1 MSKRLITRK
10 SEDGFSLIELIIAMT
25 ITLVVLTLATTL
37 LARSLNIRTRS
48 NANVDAL
55 ADAER
60 ALNIM
65 SREIAQAGFNLMPT
79 DNGIVPDDSVTDANG
94 NSTIRIRAN
103 LNRYALCECPECP
116 CASSDARNGIGITG
130 EDSGEDVK
138 FFIHPAGETTLLAR
152 YDPYAPG
159 GSESTVVA
167 NRLDRLRIHYFA
179 QRVTYTT
186 PNCGSSQ
193 AANCC
198 DIENPSAAEVLPLAA
213 RYVVIA
219 VCVQQGA
226 TGAPGSP
233 GYQPAHNLLLTSD
246 IALRNANLLNY

>member
-10 SEDGFSLIELIIAMT
+10 SEGGFSLVELIIAMT

-79 DNGIVPDDSVTDANG
+79 DNGIVAADSVTDANG

-116 CASSDARNGIGITG
+116 CASPDARNGIGIQG

-138 FFIHPAGETTLLAR
+138 FFIHPAGDTTLLAR

-159 GSESTVVA
+159 GPESTVVA
-167 NRLDRLRIHYFA
+167 NRLDRMRMHYFA

-186 PNCGSSQ
+186 DALNCAIQTSPFQ
-193 AANCC
+193 
-198 DIENPSAAEVLPLAA
+198 AEVVPTAA

-219 VCVQQGA
+219 VCIRQQA
-226 TGAPGSP
+226 TGAPGGP

-246 IALRNANLLNY
+246 VTLRNANLLNY

>member
-1 MSKRLITRK
+1 MSKQYITQR
-10 SEDGFSLIELIIAMT
+10 SERGFSLIELIIAMT

-65 SREIAQAGFNLMPT
+65 SREIAQAGFNLS
-79 DNGIVPDDSVTDANG
+79 DNGIVPADSVVDGNG
-94 NSTIRIRAN
+94 NSTIRVRAN
-103 LNRYALCECPECP
+103 LNRFDT
-116 CASSDARNGIGITG
+116 DATDQARSGTTEPGW
-130 EDSGEDVK
+130 DAGEDVK
-138 FFIHPAGETTLLAR
+138 FFIHPTGTTTLLAR
-152 YDPYAPG
+152 YDPNAPDG
-159 GSESTVVA
+159 PESTVVA
-167 NRLDRLRIHYFA
+167 NRLDRMRVHYFA
-179 QRVTYTT
+179 QRVTYGT
-186 PNCGSSQ
+186 PACGTSM

-198 DIENPSAAEVLPLAA
+198 DIENASAGEVSPSAA

-226 TGAPGSP
+226 TGTPGSP

-246 IALRNANLLNY
+246 VALRNANLSIY

>member
-1 MSKRLITRK
+1 MSKRLIAKK

-25 ITLVVLTLATTL
+25 ITLVVLSIATTL
-37 LARSLNIRTRS
+37 IAQSLNIRTRS
-48 NANVDAL
+48 NENVDAL

-65 SREIAQAGFNLMPT
+65 SREIAQAGFNLN
-79 DNGIVPDDSVTDANG
+79 DNGIVADDSVVDGNG

-103 LNRYALCECPECP
+103 LNRFDTDALDPATRGTVSEP
-116 CASSDARNGIGITG
+116 
-130 EDSGEDVK
+130 GEDVK
-138 FFIHPAGETTLLAR
+138 FFIHPTGETTLLAR
-152 YDPYAPG
+152 YDQYGPDPK
-159 GSESTVVA
+159 STVVA

-179 QRVTYTT
+179 QSVTYST
-186 PNCGSSQ
+186 PNCGTSQ
-193 AANCC
+193 DARCC
-198 DIENPSAAEVLPLAA
+198 DIETPSAAEVSPAAA

-219 VCVQQGA
+219 ICVQQGA

-246 IALRNANLLNY
+246 VTLRNANLQNY